1 MRFLKNHYR
10 KQLIKAAQPSTNVA
24 LDTNASVTVIHS
36 TEEELATV
44 KRYFKRA
51 QGVRWIKE
59 KRSKEQAVN
68 SSVLYLNDINLRGE
82 PAIAL
87 PMMTEN
93 KQQPVYVFFQELDV
107 LGWYW
112 YARKYAL
119 RVDLQGTYEDTD
131 FTVPGNHSLEDKLET
146 LVNYLKIINHE

>member
-1 MRFLKNHYR
+1 MKFLKNHYR
-10 KQLIKAAQPSTNVA
+10 RQLIKAAQPSTNVA

-51 QGVRWIKE
+51 QGVRWVKE

-93 KQQPVYVFFQELDV
+93 KHFILNLCNDDV

-119 RVDLQGTYEDTD
+119 RVDLQVTYEDTD

>member
-1 MRFLKNHYR
+1 MKFLKNHYR

-24 LDTNASVTVIHS
+24 LDEDASVTVIH
-36 TEEELATV
+36 TKEAELVTV
-44 KRYFKRA
+44 KKYFKRA
-51 QGVRWIKE
+51 QGVRLIKE
-59 KRSKEQAVN
+59 KRLKDQEVN
-68 SSVLYLNDINLRGE
+68 SSLLYQNDLNLRGE

-93 KQQPVYVFFQELDV
+93 KHFVLNLCNDDA

-119 RVDLQGTYEDTD
+119 RVDLQGTYNNAD
-131 FTVPGNHSLEDKLET
+131 FTVDGDHSLEEKLET
-146 LVNYLKIINHE
+146 LVKYLKMINHE

>member
-1 MRFLKNHYR
+1 MKFLKNHYR

-24 LDTNASVTVIHS
+24 LDTNASVTVIHR
-36 TEEELATV
+36 TEEELDTV

-51 QGVRWIKE
+51 QGVRWVKE

-93 KQQPVYVFFQELDV
+93 KHFILNLCNDDV